1 MTKNKNSS
9 TLNNSSKDNL
19 LDPVSYSMSELEVFN
34 WGPFSGLHQIYF
46 HASGSA
52 LIGQTGS
59 GKTTLVDAIMSLI
72 CAKPRYNLASTGGF
86 ESDRDL
92 MSYVRGVT
100 GKGGDD
106 EMSHVARPAQTTTGL
121 SVVFSRGEEKLRLTG
136 LLWIDSSSN
145 SQTDMK
151 RLWILDKSNHQGL
164 TDYLQQLK
172 DQGIRGLKIQLKEA
186 VELVAT
192 DNKKT
197 YLTQLRRFFE
207 VNENAF
213 VLLNRAAGLKQ
224 LNNID
229 ELFRELVLDDR
240 SAFKRASEVTK
251 EFDALKGIHQ
261 ELQTAKIQQQS
272 LLPIE
277 DTYKQYQ
284 VKHLKLLDL
293 NIQQQILPTWYAKQG
308 YRLWSEKIATKQTEI
323 SLIESNIE
331 SHQSELCQQQAVVDD
346 AYQRYQQL
354 GGSNIEDLKR
364 QINEKQ
370 QRLSELKQ
378 NIQDYQ
384 RLCQSVSFSKTI
396 NATQL
401 SSNLTL
407 AKKKINSLESE
418 QKILELKLEK
428 KIQLTRN
435 SEEKAEE
442 IKSEIVQVKTS
453 PDSNIPNSFL
463 QFQKTLAEYLKLSV
477 EELPFIG
484 QCIEV
489 QDKTWQ
495 GAIERAIGSHRL
507 RLVIADEYMRRAL
520 DWINQR
526 NNQLHV
532 RLMNADDSA
541 GFKRQALVD
550 GFCQKLTFKN
560 NNHKQAVKYFL
571 SSIDRHCVDDIQKLE
586 STAFAMT
593 REGLMSGKRG
603 LFEKQDQRKLNQGW
617 LTGFDNHA
625 RLAELEADFNQENKM
640 AIGLRKQLQ
649 SLKQT
654 QKNTVQELLLLESFK
669 TINFTDLNLTGTQ
682 QSFEQLQERLQQL
695 QNPQSDTAKAEAD
708 WQQAAMQ
715 LKVINETLN
724 DFIIKLKLTQNDL
737 QQAEKQAVQAQDRID
752 LSITKNQVEALNII
766 YQIINLDQIN
776 ELATLERDASQVLQV
791 KINRQQKLSADLQT
805 RLTKLMVLAQQN
817 DHGALS
823 ETGTELEDI
832 DDYLSRLKSLTEE
845 ALPAKLERFLNYL
858 NQSSDQ
864 GVTQLLTRIDN
875 EVAIIEERIEELNA
889 TMQQVDFQP
898 GRYLQLVPQKIRH
911 ESIQSLQKSQRDLR
925 SAALLDDQ
933 GESHY
938 KALLILIEQLRNA
951 VERKRTKAAQALLDP
966 RYRLQFSV
974 AIIDR
979 KTQVVLENRTGSQG
993 GSGGEKEIITSYILT
1008 ASLSYAL
1015 CPKGRTTP
1023 LFGTVILDE
1032 AFSKSSQ
1039 AVAARIIA
1047 ALKQFGLHPLFV
1059 TPNKEMQLLRAHTAS
1074 AVLVHRKE
1082 QRSQALSLA
1091 WKEID
1096 KHVLKR
1102 QSLKIDHLK

>member
-1 MTKNKNSS
+1 MVKSS
-9 TLNNSSKDNL
+9 ATNNNL
-19 LDPVSYSMSELEVFN
+19 PDSVSYEPVSTDPVSYCMSELEVFN
-34 WGPFSGLHQIYF
+34 WGPFSGLHQIHF
-46 HASGSA
+46 NASGSA

-106 EMSHVARPAQTTTGL
+106 EMSHIARPAQTTTGL

-145 SQTDMK
+145 SQSDMK

-172 DQGIRGLKIQLKEA
+172 DQGIRGLKIQLKEIS
-186 VELVAT
+186 ELVAT

-197 YLTQLRRFFE
+197 YLAQLRRFFE

-251 EFDALKGIHQ
+251 EFDDLKDIHQ

-277 DTYKQYQ
+277 ETFKHYQAKQ
-284 VKHLKLLDL
+284 LKLSEL
-293 NIQQQILPTWYAKQG
+293 NTQQQTLPTWYANKG
-308 YRLWSEKIATKQTEI
+308 YQLWSEKMTVKQTAIKLFDTEI
-323 SLIESNIE
+323 
-331 SHQSELCQQQAVVDD
+331 QSCQSQLNQQQAVVDD

-354 GGSNIEDLKR
+354 GGSNIEDIKR
-364 QINEKQ
+364 QIQEKQ

-384 RLCQSVSFSKTI
+384 RLCQSVSFSQTV

-401 SSNLTL
+401 SENITL
-407 AKKKINSLESE
+407 ATKKTNALESE
-418 QKILELKLEK
+418 QKKLELKLEK
-428 KIQLTRN
+428 QIQLTRN
-435 SEEKAEE
+435 SEEKTEE
-442 IKSEIVQVKTS
+442 LKSDILEVKAS
-453 PDSNIPNSFL
+453 PNSNIPNNFL
-463 QFQKTLAEYLKLSV
+463 QFQKALAEHLKLPV
-477 EELPFIG
+477 DELPFIG

-489 QDKTWQ
+489 QDKAWQ

-507 RLVIADEYMRRAL
+507 RLVIADQHMNSAL
-520 DWINQR
+520 NWINQR

-532 RLMNADDSA
+532 RLMNADDST
-541 GFKRQALVD
+541 GFKRQPLTD

-560 NNHKQAVKYFL
+560 NSHQQAVKIFL
-571 SSIDRHCVDDIQKLE
+571 SSIDRHCVDDSQQLE
-586 STAFAMT
+586 SVPFAMT

-625 RLAELEADFNQENKM
+625 RLAELEASYHQENNT
-640 AIGLRKQLQ
+640 AVSLRKTLE

-654 QKNTVQELLLLESFK
+654 HKNTVQTLSLLNHFK
-669 TINFTDLNLTGTQ
+669 DINFSELDLTGAQ

-695 QNPQSDTAKAEAD
+695 QNPQSDTAKAEGS
-708 WQQAAMQ
+708 WRQAREQ
-715 LKVINETLN
+715 LKANQEALNNFVIQ
-724 DFIIKLKLTQNDL
+724 LKLAQNDL
-737 QQAEKQAVQAQDRID
+737 QQAGKQAIQAQNRID
-752 LSITKNQVEALNII
+752 PNIPRKQIESFNAI
-766 YQIINLDQIN
+766 YQDISQDQID
-776 ELATLERDASQVLQV
+776 ELASLERDASQVLQV
-791 KINRQQKLSADLQT
+791 KINRQQKLLADLLT
-805 RLTKLMVLAQQN
+805 RLTRLMVLAQQK

-832 DDYLSRLKSLTEE
+832 PDYLSRLNILTQE
-845 ALPAKLERFLNYL
+845 ALPAKLERFLSYL

-875 EVAIIEERIEELNA
+875 EVSIIEERIEELNA
-889 TMQQVDFQP
+889 TMEQVDFQP
-898 GRYLQLVPQKIRH
+898 GRYLQLVPQKIKH
-911 ESIQSLQKSQRDLR
+911 ESIQSLQKAQRDLR

-951 VERKRTKAAQALLDP
+951 VERKRTRAAQALLDP

-979 KTQVVLENRTGSQG
+979 ETKAVLEKKTGSQG

-1059 TPNKEMQLLRAHTAS
+1059 TPNKEMQLLRMHTAS

-1082 QRSQALSLA
+1082 RRSHALSLT
-1091 WKEID
+1091 WEEID
-1096 KHVLKR
+1096 KHMLKR
-1102 QSLKIDHLK
+1102 QTSKN